1 MGQTKAQRAAGID
14 HRKDNFSPEEI
25 DECRKTLGRKQYA
38 SLVAQGL
45 SQNWNMTLPR
55 AYRLIA
61 HVRAEVLREL
71 SQQGATDDPITAQFL
86 FLQSIVADE
95 TSHPSH
101 RIAAS
106 QTIIRL
112 LGLEKFLKKLDGNDV
127 NDFLANLASRS
138 KAIAAAPRADGDSPK
153 IEEVAH

>member
-1 MGQTKAQRAAGID
+1 MSRTRAQKAEGLD
-14 HRKDNFSPEEI
+14 FRKKPFPPEQL
-25 DECRKTLGRKQYA
+25 DECRRMLGRKQYG
-38 SLVAQGL
+38 SVVAHDL
-45 SQNWNMTLPR
+45 CEKYDLKADR
-55 AYRLIA
+55 AYALIDA
-61 HVRAEVLREL
+61 VREQVIREL
-71 SQQGATDDPITAQFL
+71 SQQGGKDDPITAQFL

-95 TSHPSH
+95 KARTDH